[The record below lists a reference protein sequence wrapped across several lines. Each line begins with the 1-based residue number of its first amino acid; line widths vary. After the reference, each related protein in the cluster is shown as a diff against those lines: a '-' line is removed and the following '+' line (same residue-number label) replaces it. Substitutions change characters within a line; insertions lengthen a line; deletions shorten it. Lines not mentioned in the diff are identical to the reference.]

1 MRRRHLTIIKKQR
14 PYKKIKARQN
24 YHFLASSLLFLFLV
38 VVMSLRLSDNTKQ
51 IENLINE
58 TKEIRVEQQEVK
70 EVILSDGDIK
80 EARITCYKA
89 TGNLT
94 ASGKVP
100 KNGMVATS
108 DRTIPFGTKVI
119 INGQTYSVE
128 DRTAQW
134 VHDEKGFTIDIFMEE
149 GCDANF
155 GADKKLII
163 IK

>member
-1 MRRRHLTIIKKQR
+1 MNKHFTQR
-14 PYKKIKARQN
+14 PYKKIKAKN
-24 YHFLASSLLFLFLV
+24 NFNWFKLFFYMWLV
-38 VVMSLRLSDNTKQ
+38 GSMILISMEVSENTKQ
-51 IENLINE
+51 IESLINE

-80 EARITCYKA
+80 EARITCYEA

-100 KNGMVATS
+100 KNGMIATS
-108 DRTIPFGTKVI
+108 DRTIAFGTKVI

-128 DRTAQW
+128 DRTAKW
-134 VHDEKGFTIDIFMEE
+134 VHDDKGFTIDIFMEE